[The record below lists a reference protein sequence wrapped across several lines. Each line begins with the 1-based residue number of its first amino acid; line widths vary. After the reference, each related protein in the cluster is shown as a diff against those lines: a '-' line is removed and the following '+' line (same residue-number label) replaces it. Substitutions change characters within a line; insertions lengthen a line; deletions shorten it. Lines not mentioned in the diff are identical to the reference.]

1 MLGDYWVVPEVLTKK
16 GCQVLIDYGDAKCQ
30 QSRVNTGSELI
41 ETKRR
46 SKNTWIDPKDLEKEE
61 YGDLRIAF
69 RFVVQAYLKAAN
81 EVFKTPIDYLE
92 QVQFTKYEKG
102 DFYQWHMDAASEVD
116 TPASFRDVS
125 ATMLLSEHDEDFEG
139 GFLRFFPHPAP
150 ARKFK
155 QGDLIVFPSLYPH
168 KVSHVRSGTR
178 YSLVIWGG
186 GLHPEKYF
194 RMKKQQELNRQAKK
208 DGSWGVASE
217 P

>member
-1 MLGDYWVVPEVLTKK
+1 MYF
-16 GCQVLIDYGDAKCQ
+16 
-30 QSRVNTGSELI
+30 
-41 ETKRR
+41 
-46 SKNTWIDPKDLEKEE
+46 
-61 YGDLRIAF
+61 LRHHF
-69 RFVVQAYLKAAN
+69 LLHF
-81 EVFKTPIDYLE
+81 
-92 QVQFTKYEKG
+92 YEKQE
-102 DFYQWHMDAASEVD
+102 FV
-116 TPASFRDVS
+116 R
-125 ATMLLSEHDEDFEG
+125 
-139 GFLRFFPHPAP
+139 FLKFFPHPAP